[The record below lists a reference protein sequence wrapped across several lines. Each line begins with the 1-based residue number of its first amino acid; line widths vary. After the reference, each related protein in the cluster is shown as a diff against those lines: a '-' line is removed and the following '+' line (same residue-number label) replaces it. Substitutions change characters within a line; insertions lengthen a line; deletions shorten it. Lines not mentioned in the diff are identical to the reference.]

1 MPTTAVA
8 KRYYPKLSEV
18 ITLDDLPE
26 FLSFAREGLT
36 AIFDKI
42 HYKNLQYSKSYRGD
56 AAFYSLD
63 IVSREIGLNLPF
75 GLRLILNSV

>member
-1 MPTTAVA
+1 MPITKLPVT

-18 ITLDDLPE
+18 MTLDDLPE
-26 FLSFAREGLT
+26 FLSFAREGLMQ
-36 AIFDKI
+36 IFDKI
-42 HYKNLQYSKSYRGD
+42 YYKNLQYSKSYRGD

-75 GLRLILNSV
+75 GLRGLI